1 MVIWGKGKG
10 GGGVC
15 ERIPMMF
22 KGLIL
27 GFVIRSSLVWC
38 DCVFLGV
45 YVFVCGRGIKVGS
58 VTKHSPK
65 LL

>member
-1 MVIWGKGKG
+1 M
-10 GGGVC
+10 C
-15 ERIPMMF
+15 ERIPIMF